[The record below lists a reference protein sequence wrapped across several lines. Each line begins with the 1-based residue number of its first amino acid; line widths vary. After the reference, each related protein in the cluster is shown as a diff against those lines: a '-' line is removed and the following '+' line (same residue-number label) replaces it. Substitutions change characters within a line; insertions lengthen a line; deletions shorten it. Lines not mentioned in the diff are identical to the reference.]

1 MIILFF
7 LFILSLFIYKNSFY
21 FVFSRLFTTFTL
33 FRFLAIYNSLNSL
46 TILILIIVY
55 VGAMMILIGY
65 ICAVSPNLSL
75 EPDYTM
81 LLPLFLAFIFFYF
94 INSFPIFNLDRVFS
108 TLVDYYYSLQG
119 LFTFSI
125 LVFILFVTLLIVTC
139 PYSVFGGPFR
149 SVTQP

>member
-1 MIILFF
+1 LIILFF

-21 FVFSRLFTTFTL
+21 FVFSLLFTTLTL

>member
-1 MIILFF
+1 
-7 LFILSLFIYKNSFY
+7 LSLFIYKNSFY
-21 FVFSRLFTTFTL
+21 FVFSLLFTTLTL

>member
-21 FVFSRLFTTFTL
+21 FVFSLLFTTLTL

>member
-1 MIILFF
+1 

-21 FVFSRLFTTFTL
+21 FVFSLLFTTLTL